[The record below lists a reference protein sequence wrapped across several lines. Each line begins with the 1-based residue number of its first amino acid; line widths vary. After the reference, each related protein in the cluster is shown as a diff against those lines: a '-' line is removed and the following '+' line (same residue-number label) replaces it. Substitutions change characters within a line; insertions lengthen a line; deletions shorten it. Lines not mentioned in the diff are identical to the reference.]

1 MIYSVSKTGVV
12 AQGNLTTGRIN
23 AGSTS
28 ATNSSNYNYT
38 HRGGTATLSYG
49 GNSILNPMYMNYTA
63 KPDAMVVWVKF
74 EQPKGTLASYPYAK
88 VSATIHDDYNFEDH
102 FYASQSDRNNDSAN
116 INHIVGQ
123 ASNQQILKTD
133 WTRLIIPFE
142 YTSNTNAKYI
152 LISAATNAYPGK
164 GYEDDKLYLD
174 DISFIYFKYNLKT
187 DTNGWATLFLDYA
200 ALVPN
205 GATAYYINSV
215 KTGYA
220 QLVAI
225 PAGQVIPKNTAV
237 LIKGSANTT
246 YAFNGSAADIKGKT
260 IATVSGNLL
269 NGTTTQISRPSG
281 TCRVL
286 SSESSSSMAA
296 FGAFTGSTIA
306 ANTAWLTE

>member
-1 MIYSVSKTGVV
+1 SHAKIQAILHTNKDYISGYYQNSPASQKV
-12 AQGNLTTGRIN
+12 AEASDMTITTTYNSWKRLSIPYKYNLTSNPSFILVNISTN
-23 AGSTS
+23 AFPG
-28 ATNSSNYNYT
+28 
-38 HRGGTATLSYG
+38 G
-49 GNSILNPMYMNYTA
+49 GNADQGS
-63 KPDAMVVWVKF
+63 
-74 EQPKGTLASYPYAK
+74 KGG
-88 VSATIHDDYNFEDH
+88 
-102 FYASQSDRNNDSAN
+102 NNA
-116 INHIVGQ
+116 
-123 ASNQQILKTD
+123 
-133 WTRLIIPFE
+133 
-142 YTSNTNAKYI
+142 
-152 LISAATNAYPGK
+152 
-164 GYEDDKLYLD
+164 DKLYVD
-174 DISFIYFKYNLKT
+174 DIEMIYNLYNLRT
-187 DTNGWATLFLDYA
+187 NANGWATLFLDYA